1 MTLRKLFKMLLGK
14 EAAKTSDSLTNQLV
28 IYFEIDKQSAEKIIR
43 IAEEENIIYAE
54 MRGKTERD
62 AVLYYCYNHID
73 VS

>member
-1 MTLRKLFKMLLGK
+1 MTLRKLFKMLLGR

-62 AVLYYCYNHID
+62 AVLYYSYNHID